1 MTGKIRKKTKTHQKS
16 KTERERE
23 ELKNKKKRQKHECVI
38 SLLLNLQQH
47 TKGQSK
53 TRKRYIAKRCHYMTA
68 IERKI

>member
-1 MTGKIRKKTKTHQKS
+1 MTGKIRKKTRTHQKS

-23 ELKNKKKRQKHECVI
+23 ELKNKKRQKHQCVI